1 MQTNRDQIRAELI
14 ELANKT
20 IDESDSYPVVL
31 SEGERRVHLQWVNGE
46 PRLVH
51 FLSVDGVM
59 PEKYIQWTDNY
70 FE

>member
-31 SEGERRVHLQWVNGE
+31 SEGERRVHL
-46 PRLVH
+46 
-51 FLSVDGVM
+51 
-59 PEKYIQWTDNY
+59 
-70 FE
+70 